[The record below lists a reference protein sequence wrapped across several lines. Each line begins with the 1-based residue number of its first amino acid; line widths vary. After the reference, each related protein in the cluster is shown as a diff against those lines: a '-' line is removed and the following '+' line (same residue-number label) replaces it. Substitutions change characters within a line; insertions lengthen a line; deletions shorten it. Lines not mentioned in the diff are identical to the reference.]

1 MNGTVEET
9 ELLVGKLLAG
19 ESKTDR
25 AVVVICPPY
34 TSLYVARNLVK
45 GSHIR
50 LGAQDMSE
58 HQKGAFTGEISAQML
73 LTLGVT
79 YVILGHS
86 ERRQYHVESDDLIHR
101 KAVAALAASLT
112 PIICIGETLA
122 ERESGNTEQVVGK
135 QIDGVLAGFG
145 EADLTRLVLAYE
157 PVWAI
162 GTGRTATPDMAQQV
176 HRFIR
181 ERVSRISPTAAE
193 KLPILYGG
201 SVKGDNAKGL
211 LAELDIDGA
220 LVGGACLQADEFI
233 KIINAV

>member
-1 MNGTVEET
+1 
-9 ELLVGKLLAG
+9 
-19 ESKTDR
+19 
-25 AVVVICPPY
+25 
-34 TSLYVARNLVK
+34 
-45 GSHIR
+45 
-50 LGAQDMSE
+50 MSE
-58 HQKGAFTGEISAQML
+58 REKGAFTGEISAQML

-122 ERESGNTEQVVGK
+122 ERESGNTEQVIGK

-162 GTGRTATPDMAQQV
+162 GTGRTATPEMAQQV

-181 ERVSRISPTAAE
+181 GRVSRISSTAAE
-193 KLPILYGG
+193 RLPILYGG

-211 LAELDIDGA
+211 LAEPDIDGA